1 LTYICK
7 KLFCM
12 KRLLFIVISMVV
24 VLGTITSCL
33 THEQS
38 VTKNAKK
45 RYKNFQPADCGC
57 KK

>member
-1 LTYICK
+1 
-7 KLFCM
+7 M

>member
-1 LTYICK
+1 MNRLV
-7 KLFCM
+7 KLLVGLAVM
-12 KRLLFIVISMVV
+12 
-24 VLGTITSCL
+24 LGMMASCL

-38 VTKNAKK
+38 VTQNAKK

>member
-1 LTYICK
+1 
-7 KLFCM
+7 M
-12 KRLLFIVISMVV
+12 KTVLKIVLSVSVILGIMV
-24 VLGTITSCL
+24 SCL

-57 KK
+57 DK

>member
-1 LTYICK
+1 MNRVL
-7 KLFCM
+7 KL
-12 KRLLFIVISMVV
+12 LIALFVMFGVMQ
-24 VLGTITSCL
+24 SCL

-38 VTKNAKK
+38 VTKQAKK